1 MPGYLG
7 LSQTWRN
14 CRVGGLYVFLLEFLF
29 HKVRDDLAVNSS
41 SIECFCVEVFNKNS
55 KSIVLNL
62 IYQPPNGDPNE
73 LENNFE
79 KIISKRKITY
89 KELVLVGDFNINVLD
104 FNECKLVQS
113 FVNLMC

>member
-41 SIECFCVEVFNKNS
+41 SIECLCVEVFNKNS

-73 LENNFE
+73 LENNLE
-79 KIISKRKITY
+79 KLFQNGKLPIRNWFWLETLILMSLTLMNANWFK
-89 KELVLVGDFNINVLD
+89 VL
-104 FNECKLVQS
+104 
-113 FVNLMC
+113 